1 MDWHGAQ
8 SVPHPTPG
16 AMPGAPWPCFSWI
29 YSTKSTCHKG
39 GKRRAHC
46 RSAGAKGGRPRKA
59 AAADVLLQQPAAEL
73 PVKKAVLVRSPKKPD
88 AAPRA
93 RRAHD
98 QITCQEAAAAG
109 LGLRLGERP
118 RKDIASRRE
127 EKAAARARA
136 NLVCCFRLCFLCLL
150 LSDDKQKLA
159 FINAVH
165 SKKKQGREEEQQ
177 QQENENDKAAVAKAA
192 SAFAHRPAS
201 SRSSK
206 YSSTS
211 KYSSSTSKCRSS
223 SSSTCRSSSSSKY
236 RSAMQ
241 PQQR

>member
-1 MDWHGAQ
+1 MRWRWHPPLPGCGPGEGLDWPGAH
-8 SVPHPTPG
+8 SVPRPTPG
-16 AMPGAPWPCFSWI
+16 AMPGVPWPHFSWI
-29 YSTKSTCHKG
+29 YSTKSTCQ
-39 GKRRAHC
+39 RRKCAFC

-59 AAADVLLQQPAAEL
+59 AAADVLLQQPAAEQ

-98 QITCQEAAAAG
+98 QITGQEAAAAG

-150 LSDDKQKLA
+150 LLDDKQKLA
-159 FINAVH
+159 FINAVY
-165 SKKKQGREEEQQ
+165 SKKKQGREE
-177 QQENENDKAAVAKAA
+177 A
-192 SAFAHRPAS
+192 S
-201 SRSSK
+201 
-206 YSSTS
+206 
-211 KYSSSTSKCRSS
+211 
-223 SSSTCRSSSSSKY
+223 
-236 RSAMQ
+236 
-241 PQQR
+241 

>member
-1 MDWHGAQ
+1 MAPSGLCPIPLPGRCQGHRGPVLAGFTAQ
-8 SVPHPTPG
+8 KAH
-16 AMPGAPWPCFSWI
+16 A
-29 YSTKSTCHKG
+29 KG

-127 EKAAARARA
+127 EKAAATELAR
-136 NLVCCFRLCFLCLL
+136 LT
-150 LSDDKQKLA
+150 
-159 FINAVH
+159 
-165 SKKKQGREEEQQ
+165 
-177 QQENENDKAAVAKAA
+177 
-192 SAFAHRPAS
+192 P
-201 SRSSK
+201 SRSCFIKLVPIALLNSK
-206 YSSTS
+206 RILLRRGS
-211 KYSSSTSKCRSS
+211 
-223 SSSTCRSSSSSKY
+223 
-236 RSAMQ
+236 
-241 PQQR
+241 